1 MPFVFLIVGLMI
13 LIIGVRGQS
22 NTAIKLLQ
30 SEFTGANSFIQWFLA
45 IMILGLVGYYKPI
58 KPLSDGLIG
67 LVILAM
73 ILNEQSQNNIFGA
86 LEQAFQN
93 TTPSPAT
100 NNNFNPGATQTN
112 GAPSA
117 AAASVAPAA
126 SVPNAIPNPSGGF
139 NLGAFLGQIPVG

>member
-13 LIIGVRGQS
+13 LVIGVRGQS

-93 TTPSPAT
+93 TTPSAPSNDPFAPSTPNANAMVQSINQMQAGVNTGTMFPTSSNPAT
-100 NNNFNPGATQTN
+100 STN
-112 GAPSA
+112 ISI
-117 AAASVAPAA
+117 
-126 SVPNAIPNPSGGF
+126 VP
-139 NLGAFLGQIPVG
+139 LG